1 MKKRLSFLLLIT
13 AALLAACTSGPVRR
27 VSEPAASIQQ
37 LTVEA
42 DGSWS
47 VDLRLQNYSSITMRF
62 DRVRL
67 EMQVN
72 GEAAGTLDAAP
83 QLQISQESADV
94 ISISLAP
101 SSQARLLLADALA
114 SGRGVSY
121 SLVGSASAA
130 PTDRGSVRDY
140 PIKREGVLSPMPGL
154 PGVLR

>member
-1 MKKRLSFLLLIT
+1 MKKRLSFLLLVT

-121 SLVGSASAA
+121 SLVGSASAV

>member
-1 MKKRLSFLLLIT
+1 MKKRLSFLLLVT

-72 GEAAGTLDAAP
+72 GEAAGTLDAVP

-121 SLVGSASAA
+121 SLVGSASAV

>member
-1 MKKRLSFLLLIT
+1 MKKRLSFLLLVT

>member
-1 MKKRLSFLLLIT
+1 MKKRLSFLLLVT

-72 GEAAGTLDAAP
+72 GEAAGTLDAVP

>member
-1 MKKRLSFLLLIT
+1 MKKRLSFLLLVT
-13 AALLAACTSGPVRR
+13 AVLLAACTSGPVRR

-72 GEAAGTLDAAP
+72 GEAAGTLDAVP

-114 SGRGVSY
+114 SGRSVSY
-121 SLVGSASAA
+121 SLVGSASAV

>member
-67 EMQVN
+67 EMQIN
-72 GEAAGTLDAAP
+72 GEAAGTLDAVP

-114 SGRGVSY
+114 SGRSVSY
-121 SLVGSASAA
+121 SLEGSASAV